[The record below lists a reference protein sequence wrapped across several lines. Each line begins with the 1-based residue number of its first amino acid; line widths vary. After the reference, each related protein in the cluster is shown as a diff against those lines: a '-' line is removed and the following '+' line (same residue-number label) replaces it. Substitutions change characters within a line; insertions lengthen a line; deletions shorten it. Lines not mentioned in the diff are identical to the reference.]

1 MESLP
6 KISRRLFLK
15 TAALTAGALSV
26 AKELGSQAWAAATV
40 SDAKILEK
48 SAQKQA
54 YKRISLTSLPTES
67 QYQTH
72 KTNLDKAITEL
83 KIDNKAGKIIPQCA
97 NCLQYKPKNPGDE
110 YGACAMVQA
119 NLGGANPSAVHKT
132 GWCKIYAVKKD
143 KTTIEK
149 SAN

>member
-6 KISRRLFLK
+6 KMSRRVFFK
-15 TAALTAGALSV
+15 TAALTAGALAL
-26 AKELGSQAWAAATV
+26 AKQLGSQAWAAATA

-54 YKRISLTSLPTES
+54 YKRISPTSLPTEP
-67 QYQTH
+67 QFKTH

-97 NCLQYKPKNPGDE
+97 NCLQYKPKAPGDE
-110 YGACAMVQA
+110 FGACPMVQA
-119 NLGGANPSAVHKT
+119 TLAGAEPVGAHKT
-132 GWCKIYAVKKD
+132 GWCKVYAVKKD
-143 KTTIEK
+143 KTIIEK